1 VTALAQ
7 AQDYENST
15 LQHSFRVHHS
25 GPAAVMANIKR
36 HVEFGNYVFSY
47 NTLQEVMTIPHFP
60 ILGALAQLSFP

>member
-1 VTALAQ
+1 
-7 AQDYENST
+7 
-15 LQHSFRVHHS
+15 
-25 GPAAVMANIKR
+25 MANIKR